1 MHQKMTSKRN
11 QVQRV
16 IKDNNNYISK
26 TFLQVDDFINEI
38 KLLKMLKE
46 DGANVPN
53 ILEEGNNFLFLE
65 DMGDETLLN
74 RIESMEKHNRT
85 EYKDLILKL
94 SNWLKIFYS
103 ITFSRYGKMI
113 ILNDVNYRNFIL
125 FKNEIYGIDFEQSCP
140 GSIET
145 DAGKLSAYAL
155 TYEPSMTQW
164 KIDFRNELINI
175 LSEELNIDRQ
185 QILNEEKKEIKSI
198 ENRRKISLD
207 NYWNLL

>member
-1 MHQKMTSKRN
+1 MISKRN

-16 IKDNNNYISK
+16 IKDNNSYIFK
-26 TFLQVDDFINEI
+26 TFAQADDFMNEVE
-38 KLLKMLKE
+38 LLKILKE

-53 ILEEGNNFLFLE
+53 ILEEGHNFLFLE
-65 DMGDETLLN
+65 DLGDETLLN
-74 RIESMEKHNRT
+74 GFESMEKHNRT

-94 SNWLKIFYS
+94 SKWLEIFYS
-103 ITFSRYGKMI
+103 ITFSRYGKKL
-113 ILNDVNYRNFIL
+113 ILNDVNFRNFIL
-125 FKNEIYGIDFEQSCP
+125 FENEIYGIDFEQSCT
-140 GSIET
+140 GAIET

-155 TYEPSMTQW
+155 TYEPSITQW
-164 KIDFRNELINI
+164 KIDFRNELIDI